1 MTWRNETLRTRNR
14 RRLAP
19 SNCPIRTAVDGWKR
33 LFVHRICPPVFLT
46 DHGRRTC
53 CGCGG
58 CGEVGEVG
66 EVGEGGEV
74 GVGGGSAGEGCVC
87 PVYSMVRMT
96 GRPSSGGGGAGQGR
110 PRPLPRRN
118 RSVLQL
124 YYGLRRRRRRRPKI
138 DSLLLK
144 YRCWCL

>member
-1 MTWRNETLRTRNR
+1 MNALNGGMSPMN
-14 RRLAP
+14 AP
-19 SNCPIRTAVDGWKR
+19 MNAPMNGMAGGPMSYFPNYGGYGGNPNTNMGGRSS
-33 LFVHRICPPVFLT
+33 
-46 DHGRRTC
+46 HG
-53 CGCGG
+53 GG
-58 CGEVGEVG
+58 NNTMYMNSGRGGRGEVGE
-66 EVGEGGEV
+66 
-74 GVGGGSAGEGCVC
+74 GGGSAGEGCVC

-118 RSVLQL
+118 RSVLQR
-124 YYGLRRRRRRRPKI
+124 YYGLRRRRRRPKI